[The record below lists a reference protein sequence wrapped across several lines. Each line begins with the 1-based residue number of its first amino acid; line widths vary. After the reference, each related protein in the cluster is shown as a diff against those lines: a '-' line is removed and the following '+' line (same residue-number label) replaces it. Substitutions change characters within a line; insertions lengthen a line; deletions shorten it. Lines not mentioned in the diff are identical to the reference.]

1 MCALGFERCP
11 SEHAV
16 YHRGSG
22 TSLLIVGVYVD
33 DLVITGAD
41 TAEII
46 SFKQQMTGMFRM
58 SDLGMLSY
66 YLGIEVSQER
76 GRIVLGQ
83 AAYAKRLLESAGME
97 DCNPRN
103 TPMEA
108 RLKLS
113 KESTAALVDKTKYR
127 SIIGG
132 LRYLVHTRPD
142 ISFAV
147 GYLSR
152 FMEKPASDHYAAV
165 KHLLR

>member
-33 DLVITGAD
+33 NLVITGAD

-83 AAYAKRLLESAGME
+83 ASYAK
-97 DCNPRN
+97 
-103 TPMEA
+103 
-108 RLKLS
+108 
-113 KESTAALVDKTKYR
+113 
-127 SIIGG
+127 
-132 LRYLVHTRPD
+132 
-142 ISFAV
+142 
-147 GYLSR
+147 
-152 FMEKPASDHYAAV
+152 
-165 KHLLR
+165 